1 MANEEGE
8 LCIKINPDTSV
19 MIGYKDDPEKTNK
32 CKLLHDDKTMW
43 LHTNDLAYIDEE
55 GFVHPKGRISEI
67 IFKAGFKISPVTVE
81 NVILMHPMVSSCK
94 VIGVP
99 DPKVRAIPVVFIVLN
114 DNNVDIN
121 KTIEEIRELCT
132 KYLTYDYFTP
142 DKFVIIDKMPLNNSG
157 KPDRGKLLQK
167 IKQETL

>member
-1 MANEEGE
+1 
-8 LCIKINPDTSV
+8 
-19 MIGYKDDPEKTNK
+19 
-32 CKLLHDDKTMW
+32 
-43 LHTNDLAYIDEE
+43 
-55 GFVHPKGRISEI
+55 
-67 IFKAGFKISPVTVE
+67 
-81 NVILMHPMVSSCK
+81 MHPMVSSCK

-99 DPKVRAIPVVFIVLN
+99 DPKVRAIPVAFIVLN

-157 KPDRGKLLQK
+157 KPDRGKLFQK
-167 IKQETL
+167 IIQETL